1 MTIRV
6 LLADDHAVV
15 RAGIHEFL
23 EAEADITVV
32 GEVTNGEEAVQ
43 FALQLQPDVVVLDIK
58 MPVVSGVEAAQRL
71 RAAAPQIHILVL
83 TAYDDQPYVW
93 RLLEAGVTGYV
104 LKTAESRELI
114 QAVRAV
120 AAGKSALD
128 PVVASHV
135 LGRVAQPVS
144 RVAALTDRELEVL
157 RWTARGLTNK
167 QIGRELGIS
176 NRTVQNH
183 LVRIFAKLGVA
194 SRTEAVTVG
203 MRSGLLGLGES

>member
-43 FALQLQPDVVVLDIK
+43 LALQLQPDVVVLDIK

-83 TAYDDQPYVW
+83 TAYDDQPYIW

-120 AAGKSALD
+120 AARKSALD

-135 LGRVAQPVS
+135 LGRVAQPAG